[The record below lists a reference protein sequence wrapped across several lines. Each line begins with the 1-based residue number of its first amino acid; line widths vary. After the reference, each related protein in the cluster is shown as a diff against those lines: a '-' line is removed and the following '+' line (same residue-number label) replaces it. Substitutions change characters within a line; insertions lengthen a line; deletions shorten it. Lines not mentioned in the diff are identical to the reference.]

1 MSVRFAKCIAYGVR
15 THNADIDTTYSR
27 TWPRGER
34 PKYVDIYDLAVLA
47 CRPFG
52 DTIQQPLAF
61 TASYLQAYLGAIN
74 LLRCYLRY
82 NQEFNMELIHWTTD
96 QRSDIGLTAKEYI
109 RQQVSRAYASQA
121 SGGLQLIESCLALSW
136 SQLSVESGYSREC
149 ARKSEALNQWED
161 TITEVLREDPAVRPD
176 ALLAGDNRFPPNLE
190 RHPQWAYSS
199 DRSVLESQQT
209 TQASHIPQGPQHP
222 SADSSFDAWGGNPWG
237 SDAVPVE
244 PMPKATPSWT
254 QTSKN

>member
-1 MSVRFAKCIAYGVR
+1 MKVAKMSVRFAKCIAYGIR

-34 PKYVDIYDLAVLA
+34 PKYVDVCDLAVLA

-61 TASYLQAYLGAIN
+61 ATFAASYLQAYLGAIK

-96 QRSDIGLTAKEYI
+96 PRSDIGLTAKEYI
-109 RQQVSRAYASQA
+109 RQQVSRTYDSQA
-121 SGGLQLIESCLALSW
+121 SGGLQLIEKCLALSW
-136 SQLSVESGYSREC
+136 NQLSVESGYSREC
-149 ARKSEALNQWED
+149 ARKREALNQWED

-176 ALLAGDNRFPPNLE
+176 ASFSAEPREASPMGIQF
-190 RHPQWAYSS
+190 
-199 DRSVLESQQT
+199 RS
-209 TQASHIPQGPQHP
+209 I
-222 SADSSFDAWGGNPWG
+222 GG
-237 SDAVPVE
+237 
-244 PMPKATPSWT
+244 
-254 QTSKN
+254 